1 MSDSAA
7 RRRARPDARHGQ
19 NADRPDPMRQRI
31 AEALASR
38 ADRHDGEVR
47 RILDRRLSGLRDGAA
62 ADRENA
68 ASTECK
74 AGTATP
80 PREPARGPLG
90 ELLEYI
96 ASHAAAKDP
105 ALAAGDPAA
114 PPAFPELPALDE
126 FRQLWS
132 TLRTESQL
140 RQSLQQ
146 APANAGP
153 LNSATLVHRAIAL
166 MRERSPGYLQH
177 FLSYVDALAWME
189 QLGSGMTAREAPRNA
204 SGRKRPRSRSRKPP
218 GD

>member
-1 MSDSAA
+1 
-7 RRRARPDARHGQ
+7 
-19 NADRPDPMRQRI
+19 MRQRI

-47 RILDRRLSGLRDGAA
+47 RILDRRLSELRDGA

-90 ELLEYI
+90 DLLEHI
-96 ASHAAAKDP
+96 ASQATAKD
-105 ALAAGDPAA
+105 ASDPSARA
-114 PPAFPELPALDE
+114 AFPELPALDE
-126 FRQLWS
+126 FRRIWA

-189 QLGSGMTAREAPRNA
+189 QLGSGMAAREAPRNA